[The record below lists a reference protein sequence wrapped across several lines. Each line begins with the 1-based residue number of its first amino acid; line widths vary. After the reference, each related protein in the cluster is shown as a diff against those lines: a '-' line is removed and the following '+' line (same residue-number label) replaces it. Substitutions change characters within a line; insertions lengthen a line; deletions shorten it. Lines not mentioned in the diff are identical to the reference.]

1 MKRSNLIVWLCLC
14 TSVLFA
20 QGEKKESYKAFIYT
34 DESLDQLI
42 EQSKEVNRGD
52 RSLLFDATTTA
63 MKGIGMGYFTSVVD
77 LGVNAVGAMIIQNS
91 ENHKKWREIVAAEN
105 KSSISIGTI
114 SGLKD
119 FYSTNSFDGV
129 LDPKGMTFNGI
140 GCLRMEGADTVFYV
154 SCHINKEKINSIV
167 SHSKFELVLD
177 NLIIDPRYSDVPN
190 NSIYNTAFSFK
201 DRNYLE
207 VGLDIKIISSW
218 MTSSAT
224 LQNDQQLGEFKLNL
238 RISEKDLNQQ
248 GVLRYAHK
256 ENEPAKYSISG
267 ESFIIPRSYSG
278 YRDENGRYKDCWGT
292 GEYKVDITLSE
303 ACGVS
308 SEYEKAWKPDWK
320 KRKAMEAEKKKNGT
334 LLEQACQFT
343 RNQEWD
349 ALAKQWVITTL
360 KAPVGVVTQD
370 LNQRLG
376 LPATTTGTTSKSTTT
391 TPTGGKSST
400 PSGKK

>member
-1 MKRSNLIVWLCLC
+1 MKISCLIVLLCLC
-14 TSVLFA
+14 TTLLFA
-20 QGEKKESYKAFIYT
+20 QGEKKESYKSFIYT
-34 DESLDQLI
+34 DENLDQLI
-42 EQSKEVNRGD
+42 EQSKEANRGD

-63 MKGIGMGYFTSVVD
+63 VKGIGMGYFTSVVD
-77 LGVNAVGAMIIQNS
+77 LGVNAVGALIIQNS
-91 ENHKKWREIVAAEN
+91 ENHKKWKEVVAAEN

-119 FYSTNSFDGV
+119 FYSANSFDGV

-140 GCLRMEGADTVFYV
+140 GCLRTEGSDTVFYV

-177 NLIIDPRYSDVPN
+177 NLIIDPRHSDVPN
-190 NSIYNTAFSFK
+190 NSIYNIPFSFK
-201 DRNYLE
+201 ERSYLE

-218 MTSSAT
+218 MTQVAT
-224 LQNDQQLGEFKLNL
+224 LQNDQQLGEFKINL
-238 RISEKDLNQQ
+238 RITEKDLNSK
-248 GVLRYAHK
+248 GVLSYVRK

-303 ACGVS
+303 TCGVS
-308 SEYEKAWKPDWK
+308 SEYDKAWKPDWK
-320 KRKAMEAEKKKNGT
+320 KRKAIEAENKKNGT

-360 KAPVGVVTQD
+360 KAPVGVITKD
-370 LNQRLG
+370 INKKLG
-376 LPATTTGTTSKSTTT
+376 LPVTTTGTTSKPTSAAST
-391 TPTGGKSST
+391 GNKSST
-400 PSGKK
+400 TPDKK